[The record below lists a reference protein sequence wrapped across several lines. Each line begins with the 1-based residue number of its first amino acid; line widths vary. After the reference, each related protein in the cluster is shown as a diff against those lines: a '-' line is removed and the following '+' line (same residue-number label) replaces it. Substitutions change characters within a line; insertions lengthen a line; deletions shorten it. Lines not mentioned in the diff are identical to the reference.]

1 MAEPAPEAPAAQES
15 PGRPAGKPGL
25 DDLMMAMDVVD
36 TLRHR
41 ENWVTRELDES
52 GREAS
57 LIERLREI
65 YQGQG
70 IAVPDR
76 VLREGVQALKE
87 SRFVYTPPKPG
98 LATTLAR
105 AWVAR
110 DRIGKGLLVVLAV
123 VALAWA
129 AHFAIVVRPRQETA
143 RSLSAAHAGV
153 VAASEAPAARDRADR
168 LLEEG
173 RAALAEG
180 DEAKARAALAFLE
193 NLRAELPRA
202 YALRI
207 VAEVSKQVRTA
218 LHRRNHYLIVEA
230 VAPDGGVL
238 TLPITSEEDGQ
249 TRMVSRWGVR
259 VPEDTLIAVERD
271 RRDDGVLQRNRLGE
285 KRRGEADVD
294 YAMPVLGGAITQW

>member
-1 MAEPAPEAPAAQES
+1 MAEPASEGPAADEGA
-15 PGRPAGKPGL
+15 GRPTGKPAL

-41 ENWVTRELDES
+41 EDWVSRELEDS

-57 LIERLREI
+57 LLERLREI
-65 YQGQG
+65 YQSQG

-87 SRFVYTPPKPG
+87 SRFVYSPPRPG

-105 AWVAR
+105 IWVAR

-143 RSLSAAHAGV
+143 RSLEATHAGV
-153 VAASEAPAARDRADR
+153 VAASETQAARDRADR

-180 DEAKARAALAFLE
+180 DEANARAALTFLE

-202 YALRI
+202 YTLRI

-230 VAPDGGVL
+230 VAPDGGIL
-238 TLPITSEEDGQ
+238 TLPVTSEEDGQ

-259 VPEDTLIAVERD
+259 VPEDTFIAVERD
-271 RRDDGVLQRNRLGE
+271 RRDDGVLQRDRLGE
-285 KRRGEADVD
+285 KRRGEPDVH